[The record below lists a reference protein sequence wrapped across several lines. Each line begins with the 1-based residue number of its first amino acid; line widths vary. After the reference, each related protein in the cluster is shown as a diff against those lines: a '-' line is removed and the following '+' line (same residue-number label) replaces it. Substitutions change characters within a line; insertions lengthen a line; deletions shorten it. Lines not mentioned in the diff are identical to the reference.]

1 MHDISMTT
9 RCIMSEALV
18 DGIILIEMGE
28 EIFEEEFGFK
38 CFRSSITDE
47 IRLTWILA
55 KKCRRK
61 DILKSVCMQH
71 RTILTQNIPRKE
83 GNQSYQTGNVYD
95 LDNLF
100 VHIFFYKEYI
110 KT

>member
-38 CFRSSITDE
+38 YFRNSITDE

-71 RTILTQNIPRKE
+71 RTILTQNSP
-83 GNQSYQTGNVYD
+83 
-95 LDNLF
+95 
-100 VHIFFYKEYI
+100 
-110 KT
+110 

>member
-1 MHDISMTT
+1 MLCRSLFLLFLLAIVLSVLLRYTNSDYLFVIFKFFLSPKKTPTRCIVHAITMTT

-47 IRLTWILA
+47 IYLTWILPKNA
-55 KKCRRK
+55 
-61 DILKSVCMQH
+61 
-71 RTILTQNIPRKE
+71 E
-83 GNQSYQTGNVYD
+83 
-95 LDNLF
+95 
-100 VHIFFYKEYI
+100 E
-110 KT
+110 KTF